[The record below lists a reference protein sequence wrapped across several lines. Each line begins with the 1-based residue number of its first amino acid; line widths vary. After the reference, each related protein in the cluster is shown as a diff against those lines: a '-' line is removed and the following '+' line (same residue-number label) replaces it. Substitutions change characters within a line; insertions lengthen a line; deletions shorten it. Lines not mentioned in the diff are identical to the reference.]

1 MVKDYNAIHYT
12 QNQAKKYNVDDK
24 LAGLLIR
31 GFNLI
36 YNSQEPDGCASNTV
50 ALYVCL
56 KNMGYNPQIYYGLC
70 TTESGFEFYHM
81 WLELD
86 DKIIDFAI
94 YGNAKF
100 SVLSGELAH
109 IITTPVVLET
119 YDESKVHYG
128 KFVFDDD
135 WKDAGISAVENM
147 TLKEYINSAPNNGM
161 KKLICRYMDVSPT
174 IENINKLLDNIGD
187 FRFADLKR
195 GNGQ

>member
-1 MVKDYNAIHYT
+1 MAKDYNAIHYI
-12 QNQAKKYNVDDK
+12 QNQAKKYNDDK
-24 LAGLLIR
+24 LSDLLIR

-56 KNMGYNPQIYYGLC
+56 KNMGYSPQICYGIC

-86 DKIIDFAI
+86 DKIIDLAI

-100 SVLSGELAH
+100 SVLSGELAY

-135 WKDAGISAVENM
+135 WKHAAISVVENM

>member
-1 MVKDYNAIHYT
+1 MAKDYNAIHYI

-24 LAGLLIR
+24 LSDLLIR
-31 GFNLI
+31 GFNII
-36 YNSQEPDGCASNTV
+36 YNNQEGDGCVSNSI

-70 TTESGFEFYHM
+70 SIENGFEFYHM

-86 DKIIDFAI
+86 NKIIDLAI

-100 SVLSGELAH
+100 SFLNGELAY
-109 IITTPVVLET
+109 IITTPIVLEK
-119 YDESKVHYG
+119 YDELIVHYR

-135 WKDAGISAVENM
+135 WKHAAISAVENM
-147 TLKEYINSAPNNGM
+147 TLKEYINNAPNNGM
-161 KKLICRYMDVSPT
+161 KKLICRYMDVPLT
-174 IENINKLLDNIGD
+174 IENINKLLDNISD
-187 FRFADLKR
+187 LRFADLKK